1 MKISRRSFLKAAA
14 VVGAAGA
21 LAACGSSSAN
31 TAASS
36 ETISS
41 STASSGSSD
50 AVTITITWWGGQ
62 SRHDYTQQMLDKYTA
77 THTNIT
83 FETRPSGWDGYF
95 EKLAT
100 DTATGGMPDIVQM
113 STMYIS
119 TYANNNSL
127 ADLSEFVN
135 DGTIDA
141 TTIDDS
147 LLNSGELGG
156 KLVGIPL
163 ATSLVSFIYNP
174 SVLDEAD
181 VTAPESDW
189 TWDEF
194 ASIAKQVKEKT
205 GKYGLGGSPVADTT
219 LFSYWV
225 RGYGKN
231 LYADD
236 NKSLGFD
243 DPSIISDYF
252 RYWADLMSSGA
263 VPNPDEYEQIATLG
277 NESNPVITNDAAFHQ
292 SWNNFTI
299 IGANAGNDTLKLIT
313 PPLNPTNDKALWNNP
328 SMFFSIAE
336 TSPVKKECA
345 EFINWFLN
353 SDEANDIMLGE
364 RGTPSSST
372 ARQHLVD
379 SGKLSAQQVDMFNYV
394 DDAAA
399 YCGATPNPDP
409 AGSSEINTVFK
420 DIGYQVFYDQISADD
435 AAKQLME
442 EINSIL
448 ASNN

>member
-1 MKISRRSFLKAAA
+1 MKISRRNFLKVAAA
-14 VVGAAGA
+14 AGAAGV
-21 LAACGSSSAN
+21 LAACGSSS
-31 TAASS
+31 
-36 ETISS
+36 S
-41 STASSGSSD
+41 STAAASGSAD
-50 AVTITITWWGGQ
+50 AAAASGDKVTINITWWGGQ
-62 SRHDYTQQMLDKYTA
+62 SRHDYTQKMLDKYTEL
-77 THTNIT
+77 HPNIT
-83 FETRPSGWDGYF
+83 FQTRPSGWDGYF

-119 TYANNNSL
+119 TYSGNDSL
-127 ADLSEFVN
+127 ADLSEFVS

-141 TTIDDS
+141 TTIDEA
-147 LLNSGELGG
+147 LLSSGKLNG

-174 SVLDEAD
+174 SVLDAASI
-181 VTAPESDW
+181 TAPESDW
-189 TWDEF
+189 TWDDF
-194 ASIAKQVKEKT
+194 ASIAKQVKEAT

-225 RGYGKN
+225 RGYGKS

-236 NKSLGFD
+236 HKSLGFD

-252 RYWADLMSSGA
+252 QYWSDLMSSGA

-277 NESNPVITNDAAFHQ
+277 NESNPVITNDAAFCQ

-299 IGANAGNDTLKLIT
+299 IGANAGNETLQLIT
-313 PPLNPTNDKALWNNP
+313 PPLNPTNNKALWNNP

-399 YCGATPNPDP
+399 YCGATPTPDP

-420 DIGYQVFYDQISADD
+420 DIGYQVFYNQTSAED
-435 AAKQLME
+435 AAKDLME
-442 EINSIL
+442 QVNQIL